1 MSEIKRT
8 DRKMARAL
16 ARGRQA
22 TNMTA
27 YSFLAMTGR
36 ELSAMPGL
44 DLRVD
49 LIDGGDFVDFML
61 YNDSTIDAAVQGIY
75 VEELDLARGRLTNGL
90 IHAVAAG
97 VGMGTPDDPVALP
110 GFVRNW
116 RGSLL
121 SAEAIEPTS
130 GLGPGGAFL
139 TMRFDYDQTSFGPV
153 HRAKE
158 SGGFRI
164 VLRMYSR
171 STGTQF
177 WVCTAPR
184 RIAGP
189 TRVASSRERIKIASK
204 SSWQMLRE
212 KLTSR

>member
-1 MSEIKRT
+1 MSEVKRT
-8 DRKMARAL
+8 DRKVAAAL
-16 ARGRQA
+16 QRGRQA

-49 LIDGGDFVDFML
+49 LIDGGEFVDFMI

-75 VEELDLARGRLTNGL
+75 VESLDLPRGRLTRGE
-90 IHAVAAG
+90 IHAGGSG
-97 VGMGTPDDPVALP
+97 VGMELSSSPVALP
-110 GFVRNW
+110 SFVRGW
-116 RGSLL
+116 RGYLIA
-121 SAEAIEPTS
+121 AEAVEPTS
-130 GLGPGGAFL
+130 GLGPDAFL
-139 TMRFDYDQTSFGPV
+139 TTRFHYDQTSFGPV

-158 SGGFRI
+158 SGHFRI
-164 VLRMYSR
+164 VLRMYSK
-171 STGTQF
+171 STGSQF

-189 TRVASSRERIKIASK
+189 TRIASSRDRIKLASR
-204 SSWQMLRE
+204 SSWQILRE
-212 KLTSR
+212 KLIAR